1 MSKKTTIITVSALAA
16 LALIAG
22 AAVAVIGPGAIAPE
36 AKPTESSAP
45 VEDSSSIEGLSVGD
59 VLTEEQARPLGRNYN
74 DKTAQPFKLPDGT
87 EVLISSEEPLP
98 ESVRTALTE
107 KFAGLV
113 GGSPSVEATTA
124 VLQAAKWAQAQTG
137 RQIVVVTESYGHAGY
152 GADGVPYNGNVWI
165 ATGPWATEGVPG
177 FATRDAA
184 FAQAQKVVASQENP
198 GSWEIIG

>member
-22 AAVAVIGPGAIAPE
+22 AAVAVIGPSVTAPE
-36 AKPTESSAP
+36 AKPTQSSAP

-107 KFAGLV
+107 KFA
-113 GGSPSVEATTA
+113 ATTA
-124 VLQAAKWAQAQTG
+124 SGSRESARAALQESRWVQSQTG
-137 RQIVVVTESYGHAGY
+137 RNIIIVIQSYGVLGY
-152 GADGVPYNGNVWI
+152 GSDGAPYSDNVWVATGPFAKDGVP
-165 ATGPWATEGVPG
+165 A
-177 FATRDAA
+177 FATRDEA
-184 FAQAQKVVASQENP
+184 FAHAQQIVAVQENP